1 LAAQYGKKLAEQIPV
16 VGRVVEP
23 ARQVLAERAAKKA
36 VEESLRPGAGV
47 KLKDIGKE
55 K

>member
-1 LAAQYGKKLAEQIPV
+1 
-16 VGRVVEP
+16 VGRFVEP
-23 ARQVLAERAAKKA
+23 ARQVLEERARNKM

-47 KLKDIGKE
+47 RIKDIGKE